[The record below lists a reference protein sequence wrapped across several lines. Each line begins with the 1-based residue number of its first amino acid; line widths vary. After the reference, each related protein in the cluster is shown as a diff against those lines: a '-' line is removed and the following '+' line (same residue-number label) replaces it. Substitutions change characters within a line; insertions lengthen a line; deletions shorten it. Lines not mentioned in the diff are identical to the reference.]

1 MGDAISKA
9 SVEREGEPAMSTQ
22 AARSDARIFMF
33 DPDAETMP
41 REALSVLQTTRLK
54 QTLQRAYADVP
65 HYRSKWETA
74 KVGPDAFRSLSDIA
88 RFPFTTKA
96 DLRDTYP
103 FGMFA
108 VPREGLRRL
117 HASSGTTGK
126 PTVVGYTEGDLECW
140 SELMARSLACAGAL
154 PGDIVHNAYGY
165 GLFTGG
171 LGLHY
176 GARAV
181 GVNIIPTSTGNTKR
195 QLMLLKDLRSTVVT
209 CVPSY
214 MVYLCEA
221 SRAEGYEPKRDF
233 ALRIGIFGAEPWS
246 EEARKRI
253 EDTFGLCA
261 HDIYG
266 MSELYGP
273 GVGIECE
280 EKKGL
285 HIWGDEFLVETIDP
299 DTGEVLDPGKEGEL
313 VFTMLS
319 REAMPL
325 LRYRTRDLSRVF
337 EEECGCGRS
346 HPRIQRIKG
355 RSDDMLIVGGVN
367 VFPSQ
372 VEHVL
377 MNIPL
382 LGDQYQIIV
391 SHKELDRLAVKVEAS
406 SDRLNDRNLLKQI
419 QDDLQSVLGISAD
432 VEILELGTLPRS
444 EVGKARRVI
453 DLRPK
458 Q

>member
-1 MGDAISKA
+1 MLK
-9 SVEREGEPAMSTQ
+9 
-22 AARSDARIFMF
+22 
-33 DPDAETMP
+33 
-41 REALSVLQTTRLK
+41 LK
-54 QTLQRAYADVP
+54 QLRSLQQQKLRKIVNYAYHNVP
-65 HYRSKWETA
+65 LFKKRFDEA
-74 KVGPDAFRSLSDIA
+74 KVKPESIKTLDDVKKI
-88 RFPFTTKA
+88 PFTIKN
-96 DLRDTYP
+96 DLRDNYP
-103 FGMFA
+103 LGILA
-108 VPREGLRRL
+108 VPQSRLYSL

-126 PTVVGYTEGDLECW
+126 PIVMAYTRGDLERW
-140 SELMARSLACAGAL
+140 GRLTGRALDVAGVRK
-154 PGDIVHNAYGY
+154 GDVVQNMYGY

-181 GVNIIPTSTGNTKR
+181 GANIIPTSTGNTKR
-195 QLMLLKDLRSTVVT
+195 QLMLLKDLRSSVVT

-233 ALRIGIFGAEPWS
+233 ALRIGVFGAEPWS

-280 EKKGL
+280 EKNGL
-285 HIWGDEFLVETIDP
+285 HVWGDEFLVETINP
-299 DTGEVLDPGKEGEL
+299 DTGDVLEPGKEGEL

-337 EEECGCGRS
+337 EEECSCGRC

-377 MNIPL
+377 MNIPS

-391 SHKELDRLAVKVEAS
+391 SHKELDRLAVKVETS
-406 SDRLNDRNLLKQI
+406 SDKLNDRTLLKQI
-419 QDDLQSVLGISAD
+419 QDDLQAVLGINAD
-432 VEILELGTLPRS
+432 VELVEFGTLPRS

>member
-1 MGDAISKA
+1 
-9 SVEREGEPAMSTQ
+9 
-22 AARSDARIFMF
+22 MF
-33 DPDAETMP
+33 DRKAQLLKPKELKRLQLLKLRKTVRHAYRNVP
-41 REALSVLQTTRLK
+41 LVRRRFGEANVKPESIR
-54 QTLQRAYADVP
+54 TLEDVQ
-65 HYRSKWETA
+65 K
-74 KVGPDAFRSLSDIA
+74 I
-88 RFPFTTKA
+88 PFTVKT
-96 DLRDTYP
+96 DLRDNYP
-103 FGMFA
+103 LGILA
-108 VPREGLRRL
+108 VPQTRLYCL

-126 PTVVGYTEGDLECW
+126 PIIMAYTRGDLERW
-140 SELMARSLACAGAL
+140 SRLMGRTFDVAGVRK
-154 PGDIVHNAYGY
+154 GDIVQNMFGY

-171 LGLHY
+171 LGFHY

-181 GVNIIPTSTGNTKR
+181 GATVIPTSTGNTKR
-195 QLMLLKDLRSTVVT
+195 QLMLMKDLRSSVAAST
-209 CVPSY
+209 PSY

-221 SRAEGYEPKRDF
+221 SRVEGYEPKRDF
-233 ALRIGIFGAEPWS
+233 SLKIGLFGAEPWS
-246 EEARKRI
+246 EEARRRI
-253 EDTFGLCA
+253 EDVFGLRA
-261 HDIYG
+261 HDCYG

-280 EKKGL
+280 NRNGL
-285 HIWGDEFLVETIDP
+285 HVWSDEFLVETINP
-299 DTGEVLDPGKEGEL
+299 DTGEVLEPGKEGEL

-337 EEECGCGRS
+337 EEECECGRY

-377 MNIPL
+377 MNIPS

-391 SHKELDRLAVKVEAS
+391 SHRELDRLAVKVETSA
-406 SDRLNDRNLLKQI
+406 DKLNDPALLKEI
-419 QDDLQSVLGISAD
+419 QSDLFAVLGIRAE
-432 VEILELGTLPRS
+432 VELVEFGGLPRS
-444 EVGKARRVI
+444 EVGKARRVV

-458 Q
+458 D

>member
-1 MGDAISKA
+1 
-9 SVEREGEPAMSTQ
+9 
-22 AARSDARIFMF
+22 MF
-33 DPDAETMP
+33 DRKAQLLKPKELKRLQLLKLRKTVRHAYRNVP
-41 REALSVLQTTRLK
+41 LVRRRFGEANVKPESIR
-54 QTLQRAYADVP
+54 TLEDVQ
-65 HYRSKWETA
+65 K
-74 KVGPDAFRSLSDIA
+74 I
-88 RFPFTTKA
+88 PFTVKT
-96 DLRDTYP
+96 DLRDNYP
-103 FGMFA
+103 LGILA
-108 VPREGLRRL
+108 VPQTRLYCL

-126 PTVVGYTEGDLECW
+126 PIIMAYTRGDLERW
-140 SELMARSLACAGAL
+140 SRLMGRTFDVAGVRK
-154 PGDIVHNAYGY
+154 GDIVQNMFGY

-171 LGLHY
+171 LGFHY

-181 GVNIIPTSTGNTKR
+181 GATVIPTSTGNTKR
-195 QLMLLKDLRSTVVT
+195 QLMLMKDLRSSVAATT
-209 CVPSY
+209 PSY

-221 SRAEGYEPKRDF
+221 SRVEGYVPKRDF
-233 ALRIGIFGAEPWS
+233 SIKIGLFGAEPWS

-253 EDTFGLCA
+253 EDVFGLRA
-261 HDIYG
+261 HDCYG

-280 EKKGL
+280 NRNGL
-285 HIWGDEFLVETIDP
+285 HVWSDEFLVETINP
-299 DTGEVLDPGKEGEL
+299 DTGEVLEPGKEGEL

-325 LRYRTRDLSRVF
+325 LRYRTRDVSRVF
-337 EEECGCGRS
+337 EEECECGRY

-377 MNIPL
+377 MNIPS

-391 SHKELDRLAVKVEAS
+391 SHRELDRLAVKVETSA
-406 SDRLNDRNLLKQI
+406 DKLNDPALLKEI
-419 QDDLQSVLGISAD
+419 QSDLFAVLGIRAE
-432 VEILELGTLPRS
+432 VELVEFGGLPRS
-444 EVGKARRVI
+444 EVGKARRVV

-458 Q
+458 E

>member
-1 MGDAISKA
+1 MLK
-9 SVEREGEPAMSTQ
+9 PKQ
-22 AARSDARIFMF
+22 LRSLQQQKLRTIVNYAYHNVPFYKKRF
-33 DPDAETMP
+33 DE
-41 REALSVLQTTRLK
+41 
-54 QTLQRAYADVP
+54 
-65 HYRSKWETA
+65 A
-74 KVGPDAFRSLSDIA
+74 KVKPESIKTLDDVKRI
-88 RFPFTTKA
+88 PFTVKN
-96 DLRDTYP
+96 DLRDNYP
-103 FGMFA
+103 LGLLA
-108 VPREGLRRL
+108 VPQSRLYCL

-126 PTVVGYTEGDLECW
+126 PIVMAYTRGDLERW
-140 SELMARSLACAGAL
+140 GRLTGRALDVAGVVR
-154 PGDIVHNAYGY
+154 GDVVQNMYGY

-176 GARAV
+176 GARAI
-181 GVNIIPTSTGNTKR
+181 GVNILPTGTGNTKR

-280 EKKGL
+280 EKNGL
-285 HIWGDEFLVETIDP
+285 HVWGDEFLVETINP
-299 DTGEVLDPGKEGEL
+299 DTGDALEPGKEGEL

-337 EEECGCGRS
+337 EEKCGCGRC

-391 SHKELDRLAVKVEAS
+391 SHKELDRLAVKVETSA
-406 SDRLNDRNLLKQI
+406 DRLNDRNLLKQI
-419 QDDLQSVLGISAD
+419 QDDLQAVLGINAD
-432 VEILELGTLPRS
+432 VELVELGTLPRS